1 MKIPIKIVMLEDNET
16 DAEIITRFLRKEK
29 LDFESLLV
37 SSRPSFINALGKLKP
52 DVILADNSLPQ
63 FSGLEAL
70 KLVRETPG
78 DIPFIL
84 VTGSMTDEFAAD
96 IMKSGADDYI
106 LKDRLTRLPD
116 AIRSA
121 IEKRRTERERADAIN
136 RLVQSEAKYRSL
148 LESAPDAMVVVN
160 NEGLIEMVNIQTEKM
175 FGYSANE
182 LVGKRVRM
190 LFPER
195 FRESEMIANLEMYNS
210 MRATQGF
217 EFFARRNDGGEF
229 PVEVR
234 LSPFTTAEGTLTTA
248 AVRDITERKQAE
260 TALKVMEQ
268 EILNQKIQEQKRI
281 ARAIIKAQEKER
293 NRIGQEL
300 HDNVNQILAG
310 TKLYLQIAKEDD
322 LDVKQLID
330 SSLEMIDRSIS
341 EIRMLSARNVTP
353 LKNINLEQL
362 LLTMTERMNEASGTN
377 VNLNYGAGDRPIDDD
392 VKLNIYRI
400 VQEQMNNILKHAE
413 AKNVEVKV
421 TPEDGKIRVLVA
433 DDGKG
438 FDVNKKRK
446 GIGISNMMNRVESFN
461 GEFHFDSSPGAGC
474 KIEMVL
480 PC

>member
-96 IMKSGADDYI
+96 IIKSGADDYI

-446 GIGISNMMNRVESFN
+446 GIGISNMMNRVESF
-461 GEFHFDSSPGAGC
+461 
-474 KIEMVL
+474 
-480 PC
+480 

>member
-96 IMKSGADDYI
+96 IIKSGADDYI

-446 GIGISNMMNRVESFN
+446 GIGISNMMNRVESFKGDFN
-461 GEFHFDSSPGAGC
+461 FDSSPGAGC

>member
-96 IMKSGADDYI
+96 IIKSGADDYI

-461 GEFHFDSSPGAGC
+461 GEFHLDSSPGAGC